1 MRLGPHAKE
10 LIDRSERLTFTYAGR
25 TIEAFR
31 GDTIGSALFAAGE
44 RVFTRSFKY
53 HRPRGL
59 YCCAGGCASCLMQ
72 VDGVPNVR
80 TCVHPVRG
88 GEEVH
93 AQITRGTLARDPLA
107 LVDRVGGPLTPV
119 GFYYRTMIRP
129 RRAWPQVESML
140 RSLTG
145 VGRVD
150 GAAPRRSDVEHRSIE
165 VLVVGAGDG
174 GRAAA
179 ASHAAAGREV
189 VLIDER
195 ADRDRPLDGVEVLAP
210 ARALAVYEAGLVPVA
225 TPDRLIRFRCR
236 RLVV

>member
-59 YCCAGGCASCLMQ
+59 YCCSGGCASCLMQ

-88 GEEVH
+88 GEEGH
-93 AQITRGTLARDPLA
+93 AQITRGTLARDQPL
-107 LVDRVGGPLTPV
+107 VFPGN
-119 GFYYRTMIRP
+119 
-129 RRAWPQVESML
+129 
-140 RSLTG
+140 
-145 VGRVD
+145 
-150 GAAPRRSDVEHRSIE
+150 
-165 VLVVGAGDG
+165 
-174 GRAAA
+174 
-179 ASHAAAGREV
+179 
-189 VLIDER
+189 
-195 ADRDRPLDGVEVLAP
+195 DRPGVM
-210 ARALAVYEAGLVPVA
+210 
-225 TPDRLIRFRCR
+225 TPEGVR
-236 RLVV
+236 RLVQDFRLAPGKAAVVVAPGAGAIAELLRADGIAVAAEVDLATRPLPRLAAKARGAALAGVMLDGRAVVCDLLVASAGRQPAYS